1 MVELGNLNIIIEE
14 GNGAKWVTTE
24 IINFID
30 LSGVN
35 SLYATNIIYS
45 DSGLVRCKKIY
56 ISIDETHAKLKENL
70 FRVEHLFFECN
81 WNRIP
86 EFYKEIRKITT
97 IPVTFITTNNSDFIK
112 IEEFDYAYKT
122 KKGSEKYSTFQ
133 STPISISFDRE
144 SYIIKDLKNNWE
156 SNIQELRKSWIRN
169 KKLEDL
175 FGEDD

>member
-35 SLYATNIIYS
+35 SLYATNFIYS

-56 ISIDETHAKLKENL
+56 ISIDKAHVKLKENL
-70 FRVEHLFFECN
+70 FRVDHLFFECN
-81 WNRIP
+81 WNIIP

-97 IPVTFITTNNSDFIK
+97 IPVTFISNNGDFIK

-122 KKGSEKYSTFQ
+122 RKGNKKYSTFQ
-133 STPISISFDRE
+133 LTHTDTHRE